1 MVRLMRHRLGLG
13 SILGLWLLLGSAC
26 AVTYIPDAQGTPR
39 AVLQI
44 PLTPV
49 PTPSPQVA
57 PPAAGTPQP
66 SPTALPATATPQP
79 SPTALPATATP
90 LPTPTT
96 LPATA
101 TPQPTPTAL
110 RLPPRSHRLPP
121 PPRRSH
127 SYRAPRYGHAAAI
140 AYRAPGYRHAAAIAY
155 RPSRYRYAAT
165 TAYRAPRYRHAT
177 AHTYCTACDGYAV
190 AKSDAFAANPD
201 SSSDAS
207 AATRNRP
214 RLLHRHLVVR
224 RRDES
229 ALR

>member
-1 MVRLMRHRLGLG
+1 MRHCGTANASPAWPRLNLRALALARQRLCRHLHSGCAG
-13 SILGLWLLLGSAC
+13 HAKSCSPDSPNTRTDSITAGC
-26 AVTYIPDAQGTPR
+26 AARRGHAAAIAYRAPR
-39 AVLQI
+39 YRH
-44 PLTPV
+44 
-49 PTPSPQVA
+49 
-57 PPAAGTPQP
+57 AA
-66 SPTALPATATPQP
+66 ANAYRAPATATPQP
-79 SPTALPATATP
+79 TPTA
-90 LPTPTT
+90 

-110 RLPPRSHRLPP
+110 PATATPQPTPTRSPLRPRRSQRLPRSRLPPRRSHRLPP
-121 PPRRSH
+121 FPLPLRRNH
-127 SYRAPRYGHAAAI
+127 
-140 AYRAPGYRHAAAIAY
+140 
-155 RPSRYRYAAT
+155 
-165 TAYRAPRYRHAT
+165 AYRAPRYRHAT

-190 AKSDAFAANPD
+190 AKSDTFAANPD